1 MKSPFCSKLF
11 PKMLFRDIF
20 LYSLVSGESFTVSEK
35 LFISSEIHG
44 LAECL
49 QEVKWLSLDYLVF
62 NTNLL

>member
-1 MKSPFCSKLF
+1 
-11 PKMLFRDIF
+11 MLFRDIF